1 MSGRFFFIISK
12 LIIFLIYF
20 RLQTNIHRSRM
31 SRSSFNSFAFDSNIP
46 VAEPAEHGASNIK
59 VMGSIPGECM
69 NLKDV

>member
-1 MSGRFFFIISK
+1 
-12 LIIFLIYF
+12 
-20 RLQTNIHRSRM
+20 M